1 MDKRKKVGTVGFTCL
16 IILMAVIVLSLF
28 SDGYVKMEYK
38 TFAKNIL
45 SLAIW
50 GFPIMAFFANLSL
63 FTRNHVRLFGIVA
76 TVLFFTNSIWI
87 NFFTEVTVEGYMLE
101 RYSLLGTLSL
111 IGTGIT
117 SVYSGFFF
125 KEE

>member
-1 MDKRKKVGTVGFTCL
+1 MDKRKRVGILGFMCL
-16 IILMAVIVLSLF
+16 TIFMAMILLIPF

-63 FTRNHVRLFGIVA
+63 FAKNHSRFFGIAA
-76 TVLFFTNSIWI
+76 TVLFLTNSIWV

-101 RYSLLGTLSL
+101 IYSALGGLSL
-111 IGTGIT
+111 IGVGIT
-117 SVYSGFFF
+117 SAYSGFFA
-125 KEE
+125 KE